1 MHLDHINIRASAA
14 LLEKVREFY
23 CEVFGLREGFRPKF
37 VGEGYWLYAEERAL
51 VHLSLA
57 PGLTEPGARGALDH
71 VAFRAEG
78 LDAFVS
84 RLDRLGLYYRSS
96 RVPELQLTQL
106 FFDDPAGMRL
116 EVNFTDEGRP

>member
-1 MHLDHINIRASAA
+1 MRLDHINIKAPAA
-14 LLEKVREFY
+14 LLEEVREFY
-23 CEVFGLREGFRPKF
+23 CEVFGLREGFRPRFAGK
-37 VGEGYWLYAEERAL
+37 GYWLYAEERAL

-57 PGLTEPGARGALDH
+57 PDLRPSGAVAALDH

-84 RLDRLGLYYRSS
+84 RLDRLGLDYRSS

-106 FFDDPAGMRL
+106 FFDDPAGTRL
-116 EVNFTDEGRP
+116 EVNFADQAIS